1 MKRETKKT
9 AMKTTETKRHYLDRV
24 RDALALKAKRAG
36 IDITG
41 VTLRMGT
48 LDRTWGDRDGIV
60 VLGGTV
66 ELRARIAAFVAA
78 WCDKYLGASSYDNQK
93 CVMDRGV
100 VGWYTPAQGEPGTEG
115 VTSIKAPSYYSEADA
130 AKRAERVQY
139 GHAVSTF
146 YYPCAE

>member
-60 VLGGTV
+60 VLGGSS

-100 VGWYTPAQGEPGTEG
+100 VGWYTE
-115 VTSIKAPSYYSEADA
+115 SRAPRE
-130 AKRAERVQY
+130 
-139 GHAVSTF
+139 
-146 YYPCAE
+146 